1 MPPGNDES
9 IGVILSNLAYI
20 AKELPGLDMD
30 GVLRQHLLSWCA
42 DFKRDVTNLRS
53 KIRVP
58 EEGAG
63 APGETVKDAGEMIHG
78 QVEAL
83 HKLVMS
89 LRELAASDPGS
100 TVLSVLFNE
109 SGANMLLAYG
119 EILGNLH
126 G

>member
-30 GVLRQHLLSWCA
+30 EVLRQRLVSWCA
-42 DFKRDVTNLRS
+42 GFRRDVNNLRS
-53 KIRVP
+53 KIQV
-58 EEGAG
+58 
-63 APGETVKDAGEMIHG
+63 PGEDAGEMIHG
-78 QVEAL
+78 QVKAL
-83 HKLVMS
+83 DKLVMS
-89 LRELAASDPGS
+89 LRELAASDPGA
-100 TVLSVLFNE
+100 TVLTVLFNE

>member
-20 AKELPGLDMD
+20 EKELPGLDMD
-30 GVLRQHLLSWCA
+30 EVLRQRLLSWCA
-42 DFKRDVTNLRS
+42 DFRRDVNNLRS
-53 KIRVP
+53 KICVSR
-58 EEGAG
+58 EE
-63 APGETVKDAGEMIHG
+63 AGEMIHG

-89 LRELAASDPGS
+89 LRELAASDPGC

-119 EILGNLH
+119 KILENLH